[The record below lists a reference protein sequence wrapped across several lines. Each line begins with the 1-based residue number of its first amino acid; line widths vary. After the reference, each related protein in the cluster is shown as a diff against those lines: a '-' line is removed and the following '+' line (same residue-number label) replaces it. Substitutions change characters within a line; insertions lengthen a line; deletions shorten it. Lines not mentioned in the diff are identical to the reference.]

1 MSKPSKL
8 ELDIA
13 LKTAVEMKEQDNDP
27 DYLAKTLL
35 NHHYRLRYLE
45 EVLQAADRYMNHG
58 MAQHESMRLL
68 RSIEKA
74 KEAEYKT
81 AGEEHENFGLE

>member
-8 ELDIA
+8 ELDLA
-13 LKTAVEMKEQDNDP
+13 LKTAVEMKEHDNDP
-27 DYLAKTLL
+27 DFLAKALL

-45 EVLQAADRYMNHG
+45 ELLQIADRFMNHG
-58 MAQHESMRLL
+58 MAEHEHMMLL
-68 RSIEKA
+68 RAIEKA

-81 AGEEHENFGLE
+81 AGEDHEDFGLE

>member
-58 MAQHESMRLL
+58 MAEHESMHLL

-81 AGEEHENFGLE
+81 AGEKHDDFGLE